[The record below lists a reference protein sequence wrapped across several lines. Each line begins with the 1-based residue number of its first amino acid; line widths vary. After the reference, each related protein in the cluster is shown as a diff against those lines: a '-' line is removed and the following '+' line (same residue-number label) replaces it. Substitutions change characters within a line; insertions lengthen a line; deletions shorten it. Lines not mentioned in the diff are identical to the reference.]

1 MAINAISPP
10 ILCRYLRVHPRSW
23 VNEIALR
30 IEIYGCLA
38 GDFCSLFNVDSTV
51 QLQRKRNE
59 MYSIITYF
67 FLVNMDI
74 ERIEDMG
81 CYLDTPDRAIPLL
94 EAIGPQLDGSYMQRA
109 AAIRRCANAAHQL
122 KIDVFAVQNGGQCFG
137 GPEANLSYNKYGN
150 STRCANN
157 GRGGPWSNQVFKIN
171 RK

>member
-1 MAINAISPP
+1 MIF
-10 ILCRYLRVHPRSW
+10 VH
-23 VNEIALR
+23 
-30 IEIYGCLA
+30 Y
-38 GDFCSLFNVDSTV
+38 STSIQL

-137 GPEANLSYNKYGN
+137 GPEASLSYNKYGN

>member
-1 MAINAISPP
+1 
-10 ILCRYLRVHPRSW
+10 
-23 VNEIALR
+23 
-30 IEIYGCLA
+30 
-38 GDFCSLFNVDSTV
+38 
-51 QLQRKRNE
+51 
-59 MYSIITYF
+59 MYCIITYF

-94 EAIGPQLDGSYMQRA
+94 EAISPQLDGSYMQRA

-157 GRGGPWSNQVFKIN
+157 GRGGPWSNQVYKIN
-171 RK
+171 SK